1 MAKYVVTISRQFGS
15 MGRSIAKKMSDILGI
30 EFLDRDIVEETS
42 KRMGLPISVIS
53 QEEEDSKGTFFR
65 RLYPLGVGIP
75 SLKDE
80 IFSVQQSIIRD
91 LADKDSCIIVGRC
104 ADYILK
110 DYENLLSVYIYASV
124 EKRLRNCTEI
134 LGMTEKEARRMM
146 KEVDAARENY
156 HRLYVPGYEN
166 PFSGRNICMDSSYFG
181 IDGTAE
187 ILSSIVRDRYL
198 R

>member
-15 MGRSIAKKMSDILGI
+15 MGRSIAKKMSEILEV

-42 KRMGLPISVIS
+42 KRMGLPVSVIS
-53 QEEEDSKGTFFR
+53 QEEEDSKGRFFR

-80 IFSVQQSIIRD
+80 IFEVQKSIIRD
-91 LADKDSCIIVGRC
+91 FADKDSCIIVGRC

-110 DYENLLSVYIYASV
+110 DYDNLLSVYVYAPDGCRV
-124 EKRLRNCTEI
+124 KNCTDI
-134 LGMTEKEARRMM
+134 LGMSEKEARRMM

-156 HRLYVPGYEN
+156 HKLYVPNYEN
-166 PFSGRNICMDSSYFG
+166 PFSGRSICMDSSYFG
-181 IDGTAE
+181 IDQTAE
-187 ILSSIVRDRYL
+187 VLSNIVRARYL
-198 R
+198 